1 MLEVSEIFYSL
12 QGESSWAGYPCV
24 FVRLSGCNLRCSY
37 CDAGYTYA
45 EAGTLRSVAEIVT
58 IVANEHCPLVEITG
72 GEPLLQDDTLEV
84 CHRLTAAGYQVLLE
98 TNGSIPVAAVPEE
111 VCIIMD
117 VKCPGSGMADSL
129 HLPNFELLA
138 QRRRKTGRWDEI
150 KFVLS
155 SREDYLWARE
165 LIRRHR
171 LEDIAL
177 LLLSPVPERF
187 AAAEAAE
194 VLLADRLKARLQLQL
209 HKILWPGHERGK

>member
-12 QGESSWAGYPCV
+12 QGESTWAGFPCI
-24 FVRLSGCNLRCSY
+24 FVRLSDCNLRCSY
-37 CDAGYTYA
+37 CDAGYTYT

-58 IVANEHCPLVEITG
+58 TIAAWHCPLVEITG
-72 GEPLLQDDTLEV
+72 GEPLIQDDTIEL
-84 CHRLTAAGYQVLLE
+84 CRRLTAAGRQVLLE
-98 TNGSIPVAAVPEE
+98 TNGSIAVAAVPEE
-111 VCIIMD
+111 VHIIMD
-117 VKCPGSGMADSL
+117 VKCPGSGMVDSL

-138 QRRRKTGRWDEI
+138 QRKRKTGRCDEI

-171 LEDIAL
+171 LEAIAL
-177 LLLSPVPERF
+177 LLLSPVQERF
-187 AAAEAAE
+187 TAAEAAE
-194 VLLADRLKARLQLQL
+194 LLLADRLEARLQLQL